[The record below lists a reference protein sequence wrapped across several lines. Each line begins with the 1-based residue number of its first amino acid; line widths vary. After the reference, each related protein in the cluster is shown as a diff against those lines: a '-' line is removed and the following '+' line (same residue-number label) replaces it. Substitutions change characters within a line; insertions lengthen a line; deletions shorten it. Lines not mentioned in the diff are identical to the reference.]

1 MPNGLDS
8 YVDQLNQ
15 ILHYLGTPRAQD
27 YIHSLPIRPHVLFAQ
42 MFPHVNPLALDLLT
56 KMLNFD
62 PVKHIARE
70 QVLER
75 PYLTIWHDPTDEA
88 VCPAKF
94 DLFFEEED
102 SIEESEPLLVGG
114 LHRGVFK
121 PESAVHVAVS
131 VSLSLLVTL
140 CNGATSCYYS
150 GHTLQQGAGHH
161 PVSPV
166 IDDPIAELEREL
178 AGMHIGHQ

>member
-27 YIHSLPIRPHVLFAQ
+27 YIHSLPIRPHVPFAQ

-62 PVKHIARE
+62 PAKRIACE
-70 QVLER
+70 QVLEC
-75 PYLTIWHDPTDEA
+75 PYLAIWHDLTDEA

-102 SIEESEPLLVGG
+102 SIEGMKKAHRRESEPLSVGG
-114 LHRGVFK
+114 PHCGMFK
-121 PESAVHVAVS
+121 PESAVHVTVS
-131 VSLSLLVTL
+131 VSLSLLVAL
-140 CNGATSCYYS
+140 CS
-150 GHTLQQGAGHH
+150 
-161 PVSPV
+161 
-166 IDDPIAELEREL
+166 
-178 AGMHIGHQ
+178 